1 MKIYLLTINLLLLFS
16 HSLNAQQSTV
26 TSGGKA
32 TGTNG
37 SMSYSV
43 GELIIPDSKGPG
55 GSLSGGLQ
63 SPYEISIITSLP
75 RIDMILSASVFPN
88 PATNKVQLKIGDPF
102 LNSYRYLLYDGEGNL
117 LKSAQI
123 QNAVTEIELS
133 NYSKGF
139 FILTIQNKSRQQ
151 KSFKI
156 VKAK

>member
-1 MKIYLLTINLLLLFS
+1 MKSYLLIIHLLFFS
-16 HSLNAQQSTV
+16 CHLLHAQQNTA

-32 TGTNG
+32 TGING
-37 SMSYSV
+37 SITYSV
-43 GELIIPDSKGPG
+43 GELIIPESKGPG

-63 SPYEISIITSLP
+63 SPYEISVITALP

-88 PATNKVQLKIGDPF
+88 PTANKIQLKIGDPY

-117 LKSAQI
+117 LQSAQI
-123 QNAVTEIELS
+123 RNVLTEIELG
-133 NYSKGF
+133 NYPKGL
-139 FILTIQNKSRQQ
+139 FILTIQNKSRQL

>member
-1 MKIYLLTINLLLLFS
+1 MKSRLLIIPLLLLSFS
-16 HSLNAQQSTV
+16 ALHAQQHTV
-26 TSGGKA
+26 TTGGKA
-32 TGTNG
+32 TGING
-37 SMSYSV
+37 SVTYSV

-63 SPYEISIITSLP
+63 LPYEISVITSLP

-88 PATNKVQLKIGDPF
+88 PTTNTVQLKIADPF
-102 LNSYRYLLYDGEGNL
+102 LSSYRYSLYDSEGKL

-123 QNAVTEIELS
+123 RNTITEIELGS
-133 NYSKGF
+133 YSRSF
-139 FILTIQNKSRQQ
+139 FILNIQNNNRQL

>member
-1 MKIYLLTINLLLLFS
+1 MKSPLLIIHLLLLSFS
-16 HSLNAQQSTV
+16 ALHAQQQTV
-26 TSGGKA
+26 TTGGKA
-32 TGTNG
+32 TGING
-37 SMSYSV
+37 SVTYSV

-63 SPYEISIITSLP
+63 LPYEISVITSLP

-88 PATNKVQLKIGDPF
+88 PTTNTVQLKIADPF
-102 LNSYRYLLYDGEGNL
+102 LSSYRYSLYDSEGRL

-123 QNAVTEIELS
+123 RNTITEIELGS
-133 NYSKGF
+133 YSRSF
-139 FILTIQNKSRQQ
+139 FILTIQNNNRQL

>member
-1 MKIYLLTINLLLLFS
+1 MKSHLLIIHFLLLFCYTL
-16 HSLNAQQSTV
+16 HAQQSTV

-32 TGTNG
+32 IGVNG

-43 GELIIPDSKGPG
+43 GELIIPESKGPG

-63 SPYEISIITSLP
+63 SPYEISLITSLP

-88 PATNKVQLKIGDPF
+88 PATNKIQLKIGDPF
-102 LNSYRYLLYDGEGNL
+102 LSSYRYLLYDGEGNL
-117 LKSAQI
+117 LQSAQI
-123 QNAVTEIELS
+123 QNAVTEIDLG
-133 NYSKGF
+133 NYPKGF
-139 FILTIQNKSRQQ
+139 FILTIHNKSRQL